1 MKAHWLLL
9 CLLVLRL
16 SGLQAQENRWELPK
30 PEGWKSEEFALPAS
44 FASSI
49 PYKGIELI
57 RFSPGWADSTSEG
70 YWSYVFA
77 WQIEGAVAPR
87 ADSLRRQLI
96 AYYNGLYLANRGQ
109 APAGYGSQFTQVR
122 VTPEPTPWSS
132 DQASFT
138 GKAYTYNYLTRRQ
151 IDLLIKIRH
160 RQAPDGTRT
169 LLLFEVSPKPYNHP
183 FWKKLDTLANKT
195 TFHRQP

>member
-1 MKAHWLLL
+1 MKALWLLL
-9 CLLVLRL
+9 CLLFLRL
-16 SGLQAQENRWELPK
+16 GGLQAQESRWHLPK
-30 PEGWKSEEFALPAS
+30 PEGWKSEEFGLPAS

-49 PYKGIELI
+49 PYQGVELI
-57 RFSPGWADSTSEG
+57 RFAPGWADSTAEG
-70 YWSYVFA
+70 YWSYLFA
-77 WQIEGAVAPR
+77 WQIPGSITTR

-96 AYYNGLYLANRGQ
+96 AYYDGLYLANRGQ
-109 APAGYGSQFTQVR
+109 PPTGYGPLFTQVR

-151 IDLLIKIRH
+151 IDLLLKIRLRH
-160 RQAPDGTRT
+160 APDGSHT

-183 FWKKLDTLANKT
+183 FWKKLDALANEA
-195 TFHRQP
+195 TFGRKP